1 MIAPDLRERV
11 IAMRD
16 EFAELLDT
24 DCATID
30 GELRVKLAKAELVLN
45 KIGKLLAGEHSD
57 TGGIE

>member
-1 MIAPDLRERV
+1 MIDPTLKDRV

-16 EFAELLDT
+16 EFASMLDV

-45 KIGKLLAGEHSD
+45 KISKLLAEPEEN
-57 TGGIE
+57 INE